1 MFAQGNIFVL
11 IMKLGEVDKSDWN
24 EPESGDKRPIVRAMK
39 DPDVSR
45 LHNLGGGLCGPG
57 FDPR

>member
-1 MFAQGNIFVL
+1 
-11 IMKLGEVDKSDWN
+11 MKLGEVDKSDWN